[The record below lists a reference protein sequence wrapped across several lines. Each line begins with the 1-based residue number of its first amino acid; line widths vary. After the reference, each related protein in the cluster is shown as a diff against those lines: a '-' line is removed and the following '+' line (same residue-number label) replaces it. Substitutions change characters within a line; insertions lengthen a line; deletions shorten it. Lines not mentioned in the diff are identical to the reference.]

1 MAKLFHGAVDLCD
14 PDANAEQV
22 IQADDQPLRAAWVQ
36 AATHATELDVIIG
49 TLRCATEL
57 AGVNLKDEAMKV
69 ALVID
74 ARGVHRRRVWEAWR
88 CKDGRTKRW
97 GAIAK
102 TGVVIRAV
110 DLDSLEPN
118 RQPAPLQQKVES
130 INGMVVT
137 TTVDPADA

>member
-22 IQADDQPLRAAWVQ
+22 IQADDQPLRATWVQ
-36 AATHATELDVIIG
+36 AARHATELDAIIG

-74 ARGVHRRRVWEAWR
+74 AWARIAAASGKRGAAKMAGPSDGGQSPRQAW
-88 CKDGRTKRW
+88 
-97 GAIAK
+97 
-102 TGVVIRAV
+102 
-110 DLDSLEPN
+110 
-118 RQPAPLQQKVES
+118 
-130 INGMVVT
+130 
-137 TTVDPADA
+137 